1 MERGIQGGLGAGI
14 LSSSRAVSA
23 SDKVVI
29 GVMGVGGRG
38 TFLAKL
44 FASRPDVEVAY
55 VCDVDSNKLESVA
68 KSVEE
73 LGGRG
78 RNLSVILD
86 ACLMIFTWMPSSTL
100 PPTIG
105 TGWAPYWPAK
115 PGRTFTSKS
124 LLRTTSGRAERW

>member
-73 LGGRG
+73 LGGKRPK
-78 RNLSVILD
+78 SVGD
-86 ACLMIFTWMPSSTL
+86 F
-100 PPTIG
+100 
-105 TGWAPYWPAK
+105 
-115 PGRTFTSKS
+115 
-124 LLRTTSGRAERW
+124 